1 MKNKEFKELYVL
13 GRGELSVSKGCA
25 RRKDGEEFPSIGIS
39 RIDKPF
45 EIGEV
50 LTEDDAVFTDGTII
64 VFESLESLEVVQRA
78 IDACRKKFLE
88 AK

>member
-13 GRGELSVSKGCA
+13 GRGEVTVSWGLTS
-25 RRKDGEEFPSIGIS
+25 RKDGEKYPSMAIS
-39 RIDKPF
+39 RMDKPF
-45 EIGEV
+45 ETGKV

-64 VFESLESLEVVQRA
+64 VFENLESLEVMQRA
-78 IDACRKKFLE
+78 LDACRKKFLE